1 MSAKAAQTGPG
12 AMVLVAIEQG
22 FAEGERLLTDEL
34 ALPILPFDSRFW
46 VGVSRPFKGFIIRKS
61 EHNVP
66 GLWGGIMAR
75 KRFIDDA
82 LTGSAI
88 EAVVNLGAGFDT
100 RGCRPGGQVVWELDQ
115 RSTIEA
121 KRERLRKIFGKVP
134 ENLTLVPLDLDRDD
148 LDTALCSH
156 GYDARTPTFFIWEGV
171 TQYLTEDGFR
181 ATFEFLGG
189 AAPGSQL
196 VFTYVPADYIEGENL
211 YGQEFLYQR
220 MRVRDRI
227 WLFGIDPVAIDDLL
241 AGYGWQLVEH
251 LGYDELDERYVKPT
265 GRNLGWMAIE
275 RIVHAEKIAAPGR
288 AAGTGLRRRQN

>member
-1 MSAKAAQTGPG
+1 
-12 AMVLVAIEQG
+12 MVLVAIEQA
-22 FAEGERLLTDEL
+22 FAEGERILTDDL
-34 ALPILPFDSRFW
+34 ALPILPLDSRFW

-61 EHNVP
+61 EQNVP

-82 LTGSAI
+82 LAGSAI

-100 RGCRPGGQVVWELDQ
+100 RGCRPGGHAVWELDQ

-121 KRERLRKIFGKVP
+121 KSKRLRKIFGKVP
-134 ENLTLVPLDLDRDD
+134 DNLTLVPLDFDRDD
-148 LDTALCSH
+148 LDTALASH
-156 GYDARTPTFFIWEGV
+156 GYDARTSTFFIWEGV

-181 ATFEFLGG
+181 ATFGFLGG
-189 AAPGSQL
+189 AAPGSRL

-211 YGQEFLYQR
+211 RGQQFLYKR

-227 WLFGIDPVAIDDLL
+227 WLFGIDPAAIDDLL
-241 AGYGWQLVEH
+241 AGYGWRAVEH

-265 GRNLGWMAIE
+265 GRDLGWMAIE
-275 RIVHAEKIAAPGR
+275 RVVHARKM
-288 AAGTGLRRRQN
+288 